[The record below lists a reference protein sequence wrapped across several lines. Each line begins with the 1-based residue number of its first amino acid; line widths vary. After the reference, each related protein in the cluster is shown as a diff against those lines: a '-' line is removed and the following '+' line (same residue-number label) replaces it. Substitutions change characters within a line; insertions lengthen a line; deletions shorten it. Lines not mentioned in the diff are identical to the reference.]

1 MQPAKFHLRHS
12 VGHHLPAANSALCHS
27 VGHHL
32 PAANRALCHSVGHHL
47 PAANS
52 ALCHSVGR
60 HLPAANSALCHSVGH
75 HLPAAN
81 SSLPEPPE
89 SRLMHTVFGLRSVP
103 YTSPYGIF
111 FDDDE
116 DNFITSPSIPMPHM
130 PHAALKKQVKK
141 GWDRVHYPRHM
152 SVNTG
157 RDSVKYSQWN
167 DISA

>member
-1 MQPAKFHLRHS
+1 MVRCTATLFCFICVHLCVSEPTYEQVMQPAKFHLRHS
-12 VGHHLPAANSALCHS
+12 VGHHLPAANSALRHS
-27 VGHHL
+27 VGH
-32 PAANRALCHSVGHHL
+32 RL

-52 ALCHSVGR
+52 ALRHSVGHR
-60 HLPAANSALCHSVGH
+60 LPAANSA
-75 HLPAAN
+75 
-81 SSLPEPPE
+81 LPEPPE

-157 RDSVKYSQWN
+157 RDSIKYSQWN